1 MIYYQRLRKT
11 LIRSGLWEE
20 LEKEGKR
27 ITLYSSRHSY
37 ACWRLRHGNVP
48 IHLLAKQMGT
58 SVQKI
63 ENTYGHIELEQELDT
78 ITQNQG
84 FLKRA
89 GISIEAPQVVDSE

>member
-1 MIYYQRLRKT
+1 
-11 LIRSGLWEE
+11 
-20 LEKEGKR
+20 
-27 ITLYSSRHSY
+27 
-37 ACWRLRHGNVP
+37 
-48 IHLLAKQMGT
+48 MGT